1 MKTEGYLCVA
11 ERHSNTATSS
21 LRNKKTKKDAVEDA
35 DEVEDED
42 EESIG
47 LKMTMMMVMKMKI
60 FVWNW
65 VAFEDEVIAAKNQKN
80 TKFVGQNLVFVR
92 QPGLWARQ

>member
-1 MKTEGYLCVA
+1 MATCVI
-11 ERHSNTATSS
+11 EKNTNDAVEDE
-21 LRNKKTKKDAVEDA
+21 DAVEDA

-60 FVWNW
+60 FCL
-65 VAFEDEVIAAKNQKN
+65 KL
-80 TKFVGQNLVFVR
+80 G
-92 QPGLWARQ
+92 

>member
-1 MKTEGYLCVA
+1 MKTAGYLCVA

-21 LRNKKTKKDAVEDA
+21 LRNKKTKKRKDAVEDA

-47 LKMTMMMVMKMKI
+47 LKMTRIMMKMKI
-60 FVWNW
+60 F
-65 VAFEDEVIAAKNQKN
+65 F
-80 TKFVGQNLVFVR
+80 
-92 QPGLWARQ
+92 